1 MKTLV
6 CGMALAVLS
15 AQAGNVY
22 VSETGSYTTDD
33 GEPHEA
39 WTDLQDAL
47 NAAAEGDTVWVE
59 DGYEWAPGENRYTDA
74 TYGGRVLGVPK
85 KMTVRS
91 RSGKWETGVI
101 VRGRWNSAETP
112 KGANALC
119 GVCLAKNAK
128 IMGFQILDCAAN
140 TSLAFNYQVGV
151 GVVGTLDAT
160 AENCFIANCRANY
173 GAASYYVDL
182 KNCVVSNCNATTYA
196 TFTYGGGAKDCLFID
211 NNVYETGA
219 NAVRYGHNYERC
231 TFVNNSGTG
240 VLIDADGTTYPT
252 AVTDCVFSNNTIAC
266 IGAAHRKNKRVI
278 VRNCLFANNTGSA
291 FLSHYQD
298 TKYFDNIV
306 TAYNCTIVNNT
317 FSTDS
322 TVHGLSMPG
331 DYYNCLI
338 ADNTCRG
345 VLIGHDDPGSGIR
358 LLNCTVVDNTSETSV
373 SPVANVRVS
382 AINSILDGNAGKT
395 GTTPTLGAATS
406 CVLDFVATTETDC
419 QHVDPALVN
428 RAGGLYQPG
437 DASPCLGAG
446 SLTAYDLTETD
457 LAGRPRLT
465 DGKVSIGAYE
475 YDPSVKYVEAAV
487 TGYPK
492 YLYAPAKV
500 SFAASVCGL
509 GTQGVLFH
517 WDFDND
523 GTVDYITSQASFTY
537 ALGVGDYDPM
547 LYISNATEGVSY
559 YLDTT
564 FSILARPTR
573 YVKDG
578 NEGAEP
584 PYATEETAAADIA
597 TAVAFCSDG
606 DEVVILPGIYE
617 VDAPVCVTNE
627 LIVRGQTGKPEDVVI
642 HQTAANRCLQI
653 NGGKECIVHSLSVEN
668 GTQSA
673 TFDYGAGVYM
683 AQGTYPSPG
692 SGYTPSAGS
701 GILSNVIVRNCKLT
715 TKWSVCAGVY
725 AKGPDCLVT
734 HCVLS
739 NNTSEASY
747 ADGGYLHGVALHL
760 EAGAWAENCLL
771 AYNASKDIYGTLAT
785 KNIWEWWSS
794 GVTLAT
800 AFVGDE
806 SVLRYSTVVS
816 NRMSFCGGVNVDGTG
831 RFEKCIIAGNEVIC
845 KNVREE
851 SDRYRVW
858 AAFPFAYRTDRF
870 FHTAPKAGEDFEQY
884 YHNYM
889 AAEAARAA
897 DADRTARLVTNA
909 VDVADAGLGAGTIV
923 SDVTSLFRNFP
934 RNFRLRTG
942 SPAVDVVPEESESN
956 MPSLDLLGNP
966 RLVNGAYDLG
976 CFEKA
981 ESRGL
986 LMMFR

>member
-6 CGMALAVLS
+6 CGLALAVLS
-15 AQAGNVY
+15 ARAGNVY

-33 GEPHEA
+33 GETHEA

-47 NAAAEGDTVWVE
+47 NAAAAGDTVWVE
-59 DGYEWAPGENRYTDA
+59 DGYEWDPGENRYTDA

-85 KMTVRS
+85 AMTVRS

-128 IMGFQILDCAAN
+128 IMGFRILDCAAN
-140 TSLAFNYQVGV
+140 TSLVFNHQAGV
-151 GVVGTLDAT
+151 GLVGTLDAT

-211 NNVYETGA
+211 NNVFETGA

-358 LLNCTVVDNTSETSV
+358 LLNCTVVDNTSGTSV
-373 SPVANVRVS
+373 SPVANARVS

-406 CVLDFVATTETDC
+406 CVLDFTAATETDC

-492 YLYAPAKV
+492 YLYAPAGV

-523 GTVDYITSQASFTY
+523 GTVDYITSRASFTY
-537 ALGVGDYDPM
+537 ALGVGDYDPT

-559 YLDTT
+559 RLDTT

-584 PYATEETAAADIA
+584 PYATEETAAPDIA

-606 DEVVILPGIYE
+606 DAVVILPGTYE
-617 VDAPVCVTNE
+617 ISEQIVVDKE
-627 LIVRGQTGKPEDVVI
+627 LIVGGATGKPEDVVI
-642 HQTAANRCLQI
+642 HETANDRCLQI
-653 NGGKECIVHSLSVEN
+653 CGGEECLVHSLTVEN
-668 GTQSA
+668 GKRSA
-673 TFDYGAGVYM
+673 TFDFGSGVYM
-683 AQGTYPSPG
+683 AVGTYAKVDDN
-692 SGYTPSAGS
+692 YYPSAGS
-701 GILSNVIVRNCKLT
+701 GTLSNVIVRACSQSSKFC
-715 TKWSVCAGVY
+715 VCPGVY
-725 AKGPDCLVT
+725 ANGPKCFVT
-734 HCVLS
+734 HCQIVD
-739 NNTSEASY
+739 NTSSSSY
-747 ADGGYLHGVALHL
+747 SDGGFVQGVGLHL
-760 EAGAWAENCLL
+760 TGGARAENCLV
-771 AYNASKDIYGTLAT
+771 ARNVSDNSKFGNSDSDLWTYWHDGQTQAA
-785 KNIWEWWSS
+785 
-794 GVTLAT
+794 V
-800 AFVGDE
+800 FVGDG
-806 SVLRYSTVVS
+806 SSIRYSTIVS
-816 NRMSFCGGVNVDGTG
+816 NAMSFCGGVNVNGSG
-831 RFEKCIIAGNEVIC
+831 FFEKCVIAGNIVTEKTI
-845 KNVREE
+845 RES
-851 SDRYRVW
+851 SDRYTVW
-858 AAFPFAYRTDRF
+858 AAFPYVMRSLKFYHGTVAQ
-870 FHTAPKAGEDFEQY
+870 DFEQNVKDY
-884 YHNYM
+884 I
-889 AAEAARAA
+889 AAEQAAAA
-897 DADRTARLVTNA
+897 ASEALANKSYNA
-909 VDVADAGLGAGTIV
+909 VDVDGLALGAGTV
-923 SDVTSLFRNFP
+923 FATAPELFRSFP
-934 RNFRLRTG
+934 RNFRLRND
-942 SPAVDVVPEESESN
+942 SPAVDVVPEGSELN